1 MNAMVVWTNNLKKK
15 NDSLSTF
22 MPFKGSCLQIISFIM
37 RFDFQK
43 YSSPVSLVK
52 KMSKEL
58 DSYEFYRYLY
68 STTQVL
74 QLHVFVRA
82 FLEQ

>member
-1 MNAMVVWTNNLKKK
+1 
-15 NDSLSTF
+15 
-22 MPFKGSCLQIISFIM
+22 MPFKGSFLQIISFIM

-43 YSSPVSLVK
+43 YSSPVSFVK

-58 DSYEFYRYLY
+58 DSYEFYRYLF
-68 STTQVL
+68 STIQVL

-82 FLEQ
+82 FFRTVASCMLFLIKAWKSSEMTLLA